1 MTYKE
6 LLNDPRWKA
15 KAYEVKLR
23 DKFTCRGCKRKNK
36 ILHVHHGYYIKGKLP
51 WEYRSNCLYT
61 LCETCHKI
69 EHYNI
74 KHKMVYESEREL
86 KKATRRPVKKKNNG
100 WKKTNTSKSGA

>member
-23 DKFTCRGCKRKNK
+23 DKFTCRGCKRKGK

-51 WEYRSNCLYT
+51 WEYRTNCLYT

-74 KHKMVYESEREL
+74 KHQMVYESEQAHR
-86 KKATRRPVKKKNNG
+86 KATRRPVKKKRDI
-100 WKKTNTSKSGA
+100 WKSQK